1 MKSIFVLLLMFFCV
15 GAYAIPSDSIK
26 LKPKPIY
33 GKEAMV
39 VSGILDT
46 YHYRKIKFT
55 DSLSSA
61 ILDAYCKELDNNKS
75 YLLDADIK
83 SFEKF
88 RFTLD
93 DATQRE
99 SVDPA
104 YEIYNVFLTRYK
116 ERMSFVMKTL
126 IQKEFDYSVDEYYEA
141 DRSKEPW
148 AESVE
153 DLNEI
158 WRKSIKS
165 QALSLRLAGKK
176 QPEIIETLKKR
187 YERFNK
193 SILQFNSED
202 VFNVYMNA
210 ITEAYDPHTN
220 YLSPKAT
227 ELFNQQMKL
236 SFEGIGALLQLD
248 NDYVKVSRIIPG
260 GPAEKSNKIHDNDFI
275 IGVAQGL
282 EGDMVDVVGWRIDDV
297 VKLIKGPKNTAV
309 RLNLL
314 PSETGMNGPS
324 KVITLIREKIKLEDQ
339 AAKKNIIKYN
349 IDGKDLKLGVINLQ
363 SFYMDFDAYQ
373 KGDTAY
379 RSTTRDVKKLIT
391 QLKKE
396 NVEGIV
402 IDLRNNG
409 GGSLAEAIDLTGL
422 FIKQGPVVQV
432 RNSNNKVQLGEDDDK
447 QVFYNGPLVVLT
459 NRFSASAS
467 EIFAGAIQDYKR
479 GVIVGESTYG
489 KGTVQTVLDLKKFIQ
504 EKEDVGEL
512 KLTFQKFYRVTGSS
526 TQNKGVT
533 PDVNLPSAFDAKQY
547 GESSN
552 PSALPWDVIASATF
566 QKTSDVNDKI
576 LAGISKHYQDRIKND
591 ASLKN
596 YINETEELRK
606 NLTLSRISL
615 NEAKRKQE
623 MAEVKAKKPA
633 NDKLN
638 TKIPIKDGMPI
649 EDLSKMDDEFLREG
663 ILVLAD
669 LLSKK
674 IG

>member
-1 MKSIFVLLLMFFCV
+1 MKSIYVLLLVLSCV
-15 GAYAIPSDSIK
+15 CAYAIPSDSLK

-75 YLLDADIK
+75 YFLDADIK
-83 SFEKF
+83 LFEKY
-88 RFTLD
+88 RFALD

-104 YEIYNVFLTRYK
+104 YEIYNVFLMRYK
-116 ERMSFVMKTL
+116 ERMSFVMTL
-126 IQKEFDYSVDEYYEA
+126 IQKEFDFNVDEYYDA

-148 AESVE
+148 ASSVN

-165 QALSLRLAGKK
+165 QALSLKLAGKK
-176 QPEIIETLKKR
+176 QQEITETLKKR

-193 SILQFNSED
+193 SMLQFNSED

-236 SFEGIGALLQLD
+236 SFEGIGALLQLE

-324 KVITLIREKIKLEDQ
+324 KIITLVRDKIKLEDQ
-339 AAKKNIIKYN
+339 AAKKNTIKYT

-363 SFYMDFDAYQ
+363 SFYMDFEAYQ

-447 QVFYNGPLVVLT
+447 QVFYSGPLVVLT

-504 EKEDVGEL
+504 ENPGAVLYCFRGGQRSQIT
-512 KLTFQKFYRVTGSS
+512 KLRWHRQ
-526 TQNKGVT
+526 
-533 PDVNLPSAFDAKQY
+533 
-547 GESSN
+547 
-552 PSALPWDVIASATF
+552 
-566 QKTSDVNDKI
+566 
-576 LAGISKHYQDRIKND
+576 
-591 ASLKN
+591 
-596 YINETEELRK
+596 
-606 NLTLSRISL
+606 LS
-615 NEAKRKQE
+615 
-623 MAEVKAKKPA
+623 
-633 NDKLN
+633 
-638 TKIPIKDGMPI
+638 
-649 EDLSKMDDEFLREG
+649 
-663 ILVLAD
+663 
-669 LLSKK
+669 
-674 IG
+674 